1 MRLITYKKPNYLDQ
15 WLNQEV
21 APRKQ
26 AYLPKADVS
35 ETEKGFEINLI
46 LPGFTRE
53 EIEVNL
59 QDSELSITGTLK
71 EELKDSNFLRRK
83 GTIADFQ
90 RRFHLPEGINEEEV
104 AASYEAGILR
114 IFIPKQEKEVLKRQ
128 INVQ

>member
-1 MRLITYKKPNYLDQ
+1 MKLITYRKPSYLEQ

-35 ETEKGFEINLI
+35 ESEAGFEINLI

-59 QDSELSITGTLK
+59 KDNELTITGTLK
-71 EELKDSNFLRRK
+71 EELKESNFLRRK
-83 GTIADFQ
+83 GSIADFQ
-90 RRFHLPEGINEEEV
+90 RRFHLPEGINEEAV
-104 AASYEAGILR
+104 TASYEAGILSL
-114 IFIPKQEKEVLKRQ
+114 FIPKKEKEVQKRQ
-128 INVQ
+128 ISVK